1 MVSQSGKRK
10 NKRNKPASQTDA
22 ASIKKTSKSEIF
34 SQTFGFAGLFRS
46 GSCYLTIYS
55 VDCSALNAFGTTF

>member
-1 MVSQSGKRK
+1 MVSQSGKRKNKRK

-34 SQTFGFAGLFRS
+34 SQTFGFAGFFVVVHAISQFILLIDRS
-46 GSCYLTIYS
+46 
-55 VDCSALNAFGTTF
+55 

>member
-34 SQTFGFAGLFRS
+34 SQTFGFAGFFVVVHAISQFILLIARR
-46 GSCYLTIYS
+46 
-55 VDCSALNAFGTTF
+55 

>member
-34 SQTFGFAGLFRS
+34 SQTFGFVGFFIVAMFKFFYEMARS
-46 GSCYLTIYS
+46 SVALKYS
-55 VDCSALNAFGTTF
+55 